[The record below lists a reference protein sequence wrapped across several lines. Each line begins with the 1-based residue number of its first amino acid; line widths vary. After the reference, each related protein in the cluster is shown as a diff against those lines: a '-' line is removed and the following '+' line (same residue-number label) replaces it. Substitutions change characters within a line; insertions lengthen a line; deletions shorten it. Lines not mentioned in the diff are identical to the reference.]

1 MTWMEAGTLAS
12 SVLLSN
18 VQWAAV
24 RTWRL
29 VIREPPHQGTF
40 SPGDTR
46 PTCIAKYETA
56 AQSSSFLNV
65 SVNTCQGYSFT
76 SVSTPPT
83 ILVLLLTRP
92 QLQVPV
98 GPEELGV
105 VVIPDPSVVVVSDSS
120 VVVAAV
126 VVVVTTK

>member
-1 MTWMEAGTLAS
+1 MAAGDQGAAAPRDILSRRHEAHLY
-12 SVLLSN
+12 V
-18 VQWAAV
+18 
-24 RTWRL
+24 
-29 VIREPPHQGTF
+29 
-40 SPGDTR
+40 
-46 PTCIAKYETA
+46 TCYMLHVTS
-56 AQSSSFLNV
+56 AQSSSFFK
-65 SVNTCQGYSFT
+65 SCVNTCQGYSFT

-120 VVVAAV
+120 VVVAAA
-126 VVVVTTK
+126 VVVVTTE

>member
-1 MTWMEAGTLAS
+1 MDFPHLKTPGRPSFNKFHGW
-12 SVLLSN
+12 
-18 VQWAAV
+18 
-24 RTWRL
+24 
-29 VIREPPHQGTF
+29 VIQII
-40 SPGDTR
+40 
-46 PTCIAKYETA
+46 C
-56 AQSSSFLNV
+56 LCL
-65 SVNTCQGYSFT
+65 TCQGYSFT

-92 QLQVPV
+92 QLQVPI